1 MALVDSSGRAV
12 RSGTTGRAINSG
24 SSRGNNNNNGGN
36 GRAANRARSSA
47 NLAAAKAASK
57 ASAVETQR
65 RNQDGQS
72 QIKAAEAQALAQQ
85 QAVQQAAANRKMQEQ
100 IAAAEKQ
107 AQAQALAQQKAAQQQ
122 QQNQQGIAAYKAM
135 MEGPVVA
142 GNPNVVGNTYANA
155 PTQFTEGRSGTSYY
169 PANAPDTMFRGLMGN
184 LTGSGLLSGAADM
197 VGEDNPVGGFLK
209 AYSEFDP
216 LGDFAQ
222 QTVYGMND
230 GAKQEYM
237 RQEASNPNWP
247 TMSEK
252 EKVQL
257 ARKPQMDNQLPHAFI
272 NDGISNTANE
282 AQLNAM
288 RPENMSEAQFNSLP
302 IEMKRQLT
310 MGSANQGDNPYIP
323 PVEEEVIPESYT
335 SYMADYSP
343 MFSFAGKSGLSSF
356 AEGGAVDQVHYMN
369 QGGMASPYASSS
381 RAPLA
386 MIASPA
392 VSSSMGGVGGLFQDM
407 NRGMGM
413 QQAQM
418 GGAPLKVY
426 GDYLNN
432 TYTVP
437 QAEQSEGQVTEFID
451 MVDQAERAHF
461 GAEESFGYGGGDW
474 QKGLMDQYQ
483 NLPQPR
489 QNLSQGPESFNTGVP
504 RPMIDIAPMR
514 DTYQGPPRGSQ
525 RLSRQATYA
534 EGGVVYIKR

>member
-12 RSGTTGRAINSG
+12 RSGSGRAIGSG
-24 SSRGNNNNNGGN
+24 SSSGNNNSSGD

-57 ASAVETQR
+57 AAAVETQR

-184 LTGSGLLSGAADM
+184 LTGGGLLSGAADM

-230 GAKQEYM
+230 VAKQEYM
-237 RQEASNPNWP
+237 RQEATNPNWP
-247 TMSEK
+247 SMSEK
-252 EKVQL
+252 ERVQL
-257 ARKPQMDNQLPHAFI
+257 ARKPQMDNQISTAFI
-272 NDGISNTANE
+272 NDGISNTAND
-282 AQLNAM
+282 AQLNLM

-310 MGSANQGDNPYIP
+310 KDFNTNNLTMGSANQGDNNPFIP

-356 AEGGAVDQVHYMN
+356 AEGGVV
-369 QGGMASPYASSS
+369 
-381 RAPLA
+381 
-386 MIASPA
+386 
-392 VSSSMGGVGGLFQDM
+392 
-407 NRGMGM
+407 
-413 QQAQM
+413 
-418 GGAPLKVY
+418 K
-426 GDYLNN
+426 
-432 TYTVP
+432 
-437 QAEQSEGQVTEFID
+437 
-451 MVDQAERAHF
+451 
-461 GAEESFGYGGGDW
+461 
-474 QKGLMDQYQ
+474 
-483 NLPQPR
+483 
-489 QNLSQGPESFNTGVP
+489 SQGIGRLFE
-504 RPMIDIAPMR
+504 DINR
-514 DTYQGPPRGSQ
+514 
-525 RLSRQATYA
+525 
-534 EGGVVYIKR
+534 